1 VLALLFAGI
10 ALADVESSGMVR
22 RNPPPPTLAEC
33 LAKEAPGFN
42 TGNKV
47 PIQALRD
54 CMGKV
59 QKREEMD
66 VEEADVDVS
75 SYVIDGGKPNIPIA

>member
-10 ALADVESSGMVR
+10 ALADFERGGMVR
-22 RNPPPPTLAEC
+22 RNSAPPTLAEC

-66 VEEADVDVS
+66 AEEADVDVS